1 MGHPAATSK
10 TTRKLDRDH
19 DVLSHQEEHGR
30 ACFNTRGDKGYE
42 ENRAC
47 GPCCKCVQRL
57 HVGAVT
63 CDLHWGPTKFMALLK
78 L

>member
-30 ACFNTRGDKGYE
+30 ACFNTLGDKGYE
-42 ENRAC
+42 ENVLQMCSEASC
-47 GPCCKCVQRL
+47 GCC
-57 HVGAVT
+57 H
-63 CDLHWGPTKFMALLK
+63 M
-78 L
+78 